1 MGAAKMQESIN
12 LVINLE
18 LWKEGKM
25 YDRLGLEDQFA
36 DILGISV
43 PSLVIPVRPGR
54 NLAIIVEVA
63 AMNHRQKK
71 MGYNAAR
78 FLSERFFKFDD

>member
-1 MGAAKMQESIN
+1 MKHLFGMGAVKIQENIN
-12 LVINLE
+12 LVAQSWNS
-18 LWKEGKM
+18 GKRARCTTAW
-25 YDRLGLEDQFA
+25 DWRTITPRSSAF
-36 DILGISV
+36 SV

-71 MGYNAAR
+71 MGYNAA
-78 FLSERFFKFDD
+78 KF